1 MINQGGG
8 GTYDGAG
15 SSHYASAVGAGP
27 TGVAN
32 IEDDRLSAEDDRSSV
47 QNTQEYLA
55 RSVEKYFLSLY
66 PKFLF
71 ACLGCNNYHV
81 HTIIIG
87 NIFHYITCE
96 KFVKWLE
103 NIFRGYNF

>member
-1 MINQGGG
+1 MINQGGGG

-55 RSVEKYFLSLY
+55 RSVEKYFLY
-66 PKFLF
+66 YEPK
-71 ACLGCNNYHV
+71 C
-81 HTIIIG
+81 IS
-87 NIFHYITCE
+87 
-96 KFVKWLE
+96 
-103 NIFRGYNF
+103 

>member
-1 MINQGGG
+1 MINQGGGG

-55 RSVEKYFLSLY
+55 RSVENFFLSLY
-66 PKFLF
+66 
-71 ACLGCNNYHV
+71 
-81 HTIIIG
+81 IS
-87 NIFHYITCE
+87 HYIFYLR
-96 KFVKWLE
+96 KFNHK
-103 NIFRGYNF
+103 